1 MRRQKMKKYGVA
13 IVGYGNIGKF
23 SVDAIKAAPDMELV
37 GVVRRPSSLNKPIP
51 PELTGVPVVGKVK
64 DLKNVDVAL
73 LCTPTRSVEEYAVE
87 LLAQGINTVDSFD
100 IHEQIVP
107 LRKRLDEEAKKG
119 QAVAIVSAGWDPGT
133 DSMFRGTMEFMAPK
147 GVTYTNFGPG
157 MSMGHSVAVKSIP
170 GVADALSVTIP
181 KGVGLHKRMVY
192 IQVEP
197 GADFETIK
205 ERLLTDPYFASDETY
220 VNQVED
226 VKTLIDMGHGVVME
240 RKGVSGNTHNQL
252 LRYEMRINNP
262 ALTGQVMVA
271 SARATF
277 KQQPGAYTMIE
288 VPIIDYIY
296 GDRDKLIA
304 QLV

>member
-1 MRRQKMKKYGVA
+1 MKKYGVA

-119 QAVAIVSAGWDPGT
+119 QAVAIVSAL
-133 DSMFRGTMEFMAPK
+133 
-147 GVTYTNFGPG
+147 
-157 MSMGHSVAVKSIP
+157 VAK
-170 GVADALSVTIP
+170 A
-181 KGVGLHKRMVY
+181 
-192 IQVEP
+192 
-197 GADFETIK
+197 
-205 ERLLTDPYFASDETY
+205 
-220 VNQVED
+220 
-226 VKTLIDMGHGVVME
+226 
-240 RKGVSGNTHNQL
+240 
-252 LRYEMRINNP
+252 
-262 ALTGQVMVA
+262 
-271 SARATF
+271 
-277 KQQPGAYTMIE
+277 
-288 VPIIDYIY
+288 
-296 GDRDKLIA
+296 
-304 QLV
+304 